1 MWCDTFKNK
10 ENIQLRLDFWQS
22 YILCTETGSPPAA
35 PPPPKKNGTLS
46 LRKKHGKNK
55 VRHLFLLDLFLKF
68 KSLQKTSCSLT

>member
-35 PPPPKKNGTLS
+35 PPPSQKKWHPKSEKKTWQKQSPALVFIRSLLKVQISSKN
-46 LRKKHGKNK
+46 
-55 VRHLFLLDLFLKF
+55 FM
-68 KSLQKTSCSLT
+68 